1 MGAWITFDTRDKALR
16 KSHFSVSSTASP
28 MGGGYY
34 SKWIIYALRLEW
46 LCSGRL
52 KEGLKM
58 SDSAKCPIVHG
69 AITTVENSNM
79 DWWPKALNFD
89 ILHQHDSK
97 TNPLGKDFNYHQEL
111 KKLDIPALKKD
122 LHALMTDTQSW
133 WPADWGHYGGL
144 MIRMSWHAAGSYR
157 VADGR
162 GGGGTGNQR
171 FAPLNSWP
179 DNVNLDKAR
188 RLLWPIKKKYGNKVS
203 WADLLVLAGTIAY
216 ESMGLKTFGFGFG
229 RADIWHPEL
238 DIYWGSEKE
247 FLAPSEMRYENL
259 ADPSTLE
266 NPLAATHM
274 GLIYVNP
281 EGVNGVSDP
290 LKTAGQVRETFARM
304 AMNDEETVALTAGGH
319 TVGKAHGN
327 GNASR
332 LGPAPEGADISE
344 QGFGWMNH
352 ETRSIGRDTVS
363 SGIEGAWTTN
373 PTKWDNGYFYLL
385 FTYDWELKKSPAGA
399 QQWEPINIKE
409 EDKPVDV
416 EDPSIRYNP
425 IMTDA
430 DMAMIKDPI
439 YREISEKFYKN
450 PAYFDEVF
458 ARAWFKLT
466 HRDLGPKS
474 RYFGPD
480 VPAEDLIWQDP
491 IPTGNTNYKV
501 SEVKTK
507 IAATDLSISDL
518 VSTAWDSART
528 FRGSDLR
535 GGANGARIRLEPQK
549 NWEGNEPERLNR
561 VLSVL
566 EPIAKASGAS
576 LADVIVLA
584 GNVGVEKAAK
594 AAGFDIEVPF
604 KQGRGDAS
612 AEQTDADSFA
622 PLEPIHDG
630 FRNWLKK
637 NYTVT
642 PEELMLDRTQ
652 LMGLTAHEMTVLI
665 GGMRVLGTNHG
676 GSKHGVFTDRV
687 GVLTTDFFTTL
698 TDMKY
703 VWEPAGDNLY
713 KIRNRETGEVTY
725 SATRVDLVFGSN
737 SILRAYVEVY
747 AQDDCKEKFVTDFIA
762 AWTKVMNADLI

>member
-1 MGAWITFDTRDKALR
+1 
-16 KSHFSVSSTASP
+16 
-28 MGGGYY
+28 
-34 SKWIIYALRLEW
+34 
-46 LCSGRL
+46 
-52 KEGLKM
+52 M

-69 AITTVENSNM
+69 AITTLENSNLH
-79 DWWPKALNFD
+79 WWPKALNFD

-97 TNPLGKDFNYHQEL
+97 TNPLGEDFNYHQEL

-247 FLAPSEMRYENL
+247 FLAPSNLRYENL
-259 ADPSTLE
+259 DDPSTLE

-327 GNASR
+327 GSASR

-363 SGIEGAWTTN
+363 SGIEGAWTTD
-373 PTKWDNGYFYLL
+373 PTKWDNGYFHML
-385 FTYDWELKKSPAGA
+385 FTHEWELKKSPAGA

-450 PAYFDEVF
+450 PAYFDDVF

-480 VPAEDLIWQDP
+480 VPKEELIWQDP
-491 IPTGNTNYKV
+491 IPAGRADYNV
-501 SEVKTK
+501 VDVKSK
-507 IAATDLSISDL
+507 IAATDLSVSDL

-549 NWEGNEPERLNR
+549 NWEGNEPQRLNR

-584 GNVGVEKAAK
+584 GNVGVERAAK
-594 AAGFDIEVPF
+594 VAGFDLNIPF
-604 KQGRGDAS
+604 RQGRGDAS
-612 AEQTDADSFA
+612 AELTDVDSFA

-630 FRNWLKK
+630 FRNWLKQ
-637 NYTVT
+637 NYTVSA
-642 PEELMLDRTQ
+642 EELMLDRTQ
-652 LMGLTAHEMTVLI
+652 LMGLTAHEMTVLV

-676 GSKHGVFTDRV
+676 ESKHGVFTDRV
-687 GVLTTDFFTTL
+687 GV
-698 TDMKY
+698 
-703 VWEPAGDNLY
+703 
-713 KIRNRETGEVTY
+713 
-725 SATRVDLVFGSN
+725 
-737 SILRAYVEVY
+737 
-747 AQDDCKEKFVTDFIA
+747 
-762 AWTKVMNADLI
+762 

>member
-1 MGAWITFDTRDKALR
+1 
-16 KSHFSVSSTASP
+16 
-28 MGGGYY
+28 
-34 SKWIIYALRLEW
+34 
-46 LCSGRL
+46 
-52 KEGLKM
+52 M

-216 ESMGLKTFGFGFG
+216 QSMGLKTFGFGFG

-247 FLAPSEMRYENL
+247 FLAPSELRYENL
-259 ADPSTLE
+259 DDPSTLE

-416 EDPSIRYNP
+416 EDSSIRYNP

-604 KQGRGDAS
+604 KQGRGDAT

-637 NYTVT
+637 NYTVS